1 MSLTRDA
8 AEQPATSQVPVSPD
22 DRIGFAGELTRPRPD
37 DDLQPEPG
45 AATLE
50 APHVGRRHRA
60 VLAVAGV
67 AAAAALFGGGYAV
80 GHAAGDARAAA
91 STPDAGPADPGG
103 STGQGGL
110 PTPPDGAMAP
120 PGLQDPQDQQGL
132 GTDGSGTGGPSSDGQ
147 DSGSVD
153 GAADGDASTV

>member
-8 AEQPATSQVPVSPD
+8 VEKPATSQVPVPLD
-22 DRIGFAGELTRPRPD
+22 GRIDLAGELPRPRPD
-37 DDLQPEPG
+37 DDL
-45 AATLE
+45 
-50 APHVGRRHRA
+50 APKQARFAVPRVDRRHRA
-60 VLAVAGV
+60 VLAVVGV

-91 STPDAGPADPGG
+91 STPGAGQADPGG
-103 STGQGGL
+103 STGQDGL

-120 PGLQDPQDQQGL
+120 PGLQDSQDQQGL
-132 GTDGSGTGGPSSDGQ
+132 GADGSGTGGPGLDGQ

-153 GAADGDASTV
+153 RAADEGASTV